1 MKGSVLGMMLG
12 FNGLVADNIMK
23 LEEYVRQM
31 KWENDDISTM
41 MRSDTLLQ
49 MGDTRDLIYG
59 MLHYRFHIDGVSDI
73 TPMNLLQYGCQCQI
87 MTETSFGQRECL
99 SEKILLRGKF
109 A

>member
-1 MKGSVLGMMLG
+1 MKGSILGMMLG

-59 MLHYRFHIDGVSDI
+59 MLHYRWV
-73 TPMNLLQYGCQCQI
+73 PV
-87 MTETSFGQRECL
+87 
-99 SEKILLRGKF
+99 
-109 A
+109 

>member
-1 MKGSVLGMMLG
+1 MKGSILGIMIG
-12 FNGLVADNIMK
+12 FNGLIADNIMK

-59 MLHYRFHIDGVSDI
+59 MLHYR
-73 TPMNLLQYGCQCQI
+73 
-87 MTETSFGQRECL
+87 
-99 SEKILLRGKF
+99 
-109 A
+109 

>member
-1 MKGSVLGMMLG
+1 MKGSILGMMVG

-59 MLHYRFHIDGVSDI
+59 MLHYR
-73 TPMNLLQYGCQCQI
+73 
-87 MTETSFGQRECL
+87 
-99 SEKILLRGKF
+99 
-109 A
+109 

>member
-1 MKGSVLGMMLG
+1 MMLG

-59 MLHYRFHIDGVSDI
+59 MLHYR
-73 TPMNLLQYGCQCQI
+73 
-87 MTETSFGQRECL
+87 
-99 SEKILLRGKF
+99 
-109 A
+109 

>member
-1 MKGSVLGMMLG
+1 MKGSILGMMLG

-59 MLHYRFHIDGVSDI
+59 MLHYR
-73 TPMNLLQYGCQCQI
+73 
-87 MTETSFGQRECL
+87 
-99 SEKILLRGKF
+99 
-109 A
+109 

>member
-1 MKGSVLGMMLG
+1 MKGSILGMMLG

-49 MGDTRDLIYG
+49 MGDARDLIYG
-59 MLHYRFHIDGVSDI
+59 MLHYR
-73 TPMNLLQYGCQCQI
+73 
-87 MTETSFGQRECL
+87 
-99 SEKILLRGKF
+99 
-109 A
+109 

>member
-59 MLHYRFHIDGVSDI
+59 MLHYR
-73 TPMNLLQYGCQCQI
+73 
-87 MTETSFGQRECL
+87 
-99 SEKILLRGKF
+99 
-109 A
+109 

>member
-1 MKGSVLGMMLG
+1 MKGSILGMMLG
-12 FNGLVADNIMK
+12 FNGLVAENIMK

-59 MLHYRFHIDGVSDI
+59 MLHYR
-73 TPMNLLQYGCQCQI
+73 
-87 MTETSFGQRECL
+87 
-99 SEKILLRGKF
+99 
-109 A
+109 